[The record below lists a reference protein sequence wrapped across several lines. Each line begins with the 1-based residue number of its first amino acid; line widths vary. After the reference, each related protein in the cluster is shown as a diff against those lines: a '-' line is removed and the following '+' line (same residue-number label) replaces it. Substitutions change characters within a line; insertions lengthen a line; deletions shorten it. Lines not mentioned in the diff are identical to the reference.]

1 MLRSMYSGISG
12 MKANQTR
19 MDVVGNNVANVG
31 TTAYKKTA
39 TRFSDSLYQNAIYSS
54 APGNGIG
61 GVSPGQVGLG
71 TKVSGIFKNMVQG
84 AVQVTG
90 RSSDLAIDG
99 DGFFTVQT
107 GPDQYAYTRDG
118 SFSIDMNGNLVT
130 AEGYMVMGYMD
141 NSTKLQPVKIPTEVK
156 IDDAGNIVVDADGNI
171 VAEGDDLKKVISY
184 NISKEGKVSYLLED
198 GTKVPQTT
206 DKDGKPLGK
215 VVGEQRIRLAIFQNP
230 EGLQSIGGNLY
241 TESANSGKP
250 VFSDI
255 HGQIN
260 QGAIEMSNVDLSEEF
275 TEMIVTTRAFQA
287 SSKVITTS
295 DELLQEIVN
304 LKR

>member
-107 GPDQYAYTRDG
+107 GPGQYAYTRDG

-141 NSTKLQPVKIPTEVK
+141 KLDGLRPIKIPTQIK
-156 IDDAGNIVVDADGNI
+156 LDAAGNIELDKDGNI
-171 VAEGDDLKKVISY
+171 VETGADAQKVISY
-184 NISKEGKVSYLLED
+184 NISKEGKISYLLDD
-198 GTKVPQTT
+198 GTKVP
-206 DKDGKPLGK
+206 KVEAGKP
-215 VVGEQRIRLAIFQNP
+215 VVGEQKLGIAIFQNP

-241 TESANSGKP
+241 TESANSGQPIKGA
-250 VFSDI
+250 VY
-255 HGQIN
+255 GQIN

>member
-12 MKANQTR
+12 MKANQTK

-31 TTAYKKTA
+31 TTAYKKTS
-39 TRFSDSLYQNAIYSS
+39 TRFSDALYQDSIFAS
-54 APGNGIG
+54 APSAILG
-61 GVSPGQVGLG
+61 GVNPGQIGIG

-84 AVQVTG
+84 AIQPTG
-90 RSSDLAIDG
+90 RPSDLAIDG
-99 DGFFTVQT
+99 DGFFTVQI
-107 GPDQYAYTRDG
+107 GPNQFGYTRDG

-130 AEGYMVMGYMD
+130 AEGYKVLGTD
-141 NSTKLQPVKIPTEVK
+141 SNPIKVPKEVNVN
-156 IDDAGNIVVDADGNI
+156 GQT
-171 VAEGDDLKKVISY
+171 KKVISF
-184 NISKEGKVSYLLED
+184 NFSKDGKLSYLLED
-198 GTKVPQTT
+198 GTKSPELNPDGSLKPGQTQQT
-206 DKDGKPLGK
+206 LKIA
-215 VVGEQRIRLAIFQNP
+215 VFQNP
-230 EGLQSIGGNLY
+230 EGLEQLGGNLY
-241 TESANSGKP
+241 SETANSGTPIQNAVYGK
-250 VFSDI
+250 
-255 HGQIN
+255 IN

>member
-12 MKANQTR
+12 MKANQTK

-31 TTAYKKTA
+31 TTAYKKTS
-39 TRFSDSLYQNAIYSS
+39 TRFSDALYQDSIFAS
-54 APGNGIG
+54 APSATLG
-61 GVSPGQVGLG
+61 GVNPGQIGIG

-84 AVQVTG
+84 AIQPTG
-90 RSSDLAIDG
+90 RPSDLAIDG
-99 DGFFTVQT
+99 DGFFTVEIAPNQI
-107 GPDQYAYTRDG
+107 AYTRDG

-130 AEGYMVMGYMD
+130 AEGYKVMG
-141 NSTKLQPVKIPTEVK
+141 TVEK
-156 IDDAGNIVVDADGNI
+156 ADGTKTQEPIEIPKEVQVNGG
-171 VAEGDDLKKVISY
+171 VKKKVISF
-184 NISKEGKVSYLLED
+184 NFSKDGKLSYLLED
-198 GTKVPQTT
+198 GTKSPELEPNGNLKPNQEQQTL
-206 DKDGKPLGK
+206 KIS
-215 VVGEQRIRLAIFQNP
+215 VFQNP
-230 EGLQSIGGNLY
+230 EGLEQFGGNLY
-241 TESANSGKP
+241 IETANSGTPIENAVYGK
-250 VFSDI
+250 
-255 HGQIN
+255 IN